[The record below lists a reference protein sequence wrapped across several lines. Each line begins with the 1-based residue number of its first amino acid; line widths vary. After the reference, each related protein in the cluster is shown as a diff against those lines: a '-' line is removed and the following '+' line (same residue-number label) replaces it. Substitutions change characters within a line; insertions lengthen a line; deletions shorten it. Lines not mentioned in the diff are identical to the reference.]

1 MASPERGGR
10 RSIVWSMRAGLMGNV
25 LLVVAVAVV
34 LVLMI
39 PETGYTAVRVG
50 TAELS
55 GSYLRIEGTALPNRT
70 ITVDGVAMGTSGDDG
85 RFRVEHVGFLAPGDC
100 TVTVEDGS
108 ASSADVELAGCTITT
123 RPV

>member
-1 MASPERGGR
+1 MASLIRGGR
-10 RSIVWSMRAGLMGNV
+10 RSALWTLRAGLAANV
-25 LLVVAVAVV
+25 LLVLAAALV

-50 TAELS
+50 TAELN
-55 GSYLRIEGTALPNRT
+55 GGVLRIEGTAQPNRT
-70 ITVDGVAMGTSGDDG
+70 ITVDGIAVGTSGRDG
-85 RFRVEHVGFLAPGDC
+85 RFHVVLVGFAAPGDC

-108 ASSADVELAGCTITT
+108 PSSADVRLSGCAVTT